1 MKIQWILQSFLSLI
15 CIFQFHLGFSQ
26 TFEKYYKT
34 SFDDLISDAIEINN
48 QEIIFALNYGDYVN
62 SNYDTKLIKIN
73 QFTGNIVDSCD
84 IIFSNNDYKLSGI
97 GKLFLINQN
106 KLVVIGHCSNNYTS
120 DKQIF
125 ISHYNFNLEQV
136 MDTIVG
142 DIDTD
147 ESFFDVIVSSDS
159 LLVFAGRYTS
169 TVLMLEERDINGV
182 LIRDTSYTNGG
193 MLASTVAELPNENKY
208 HLYRYW
214 DNDHSF
220 YIIDK
225 EDLTID
231 TVIEYPQGFLP
242 RNAVNGI
249 NSDSYY
255 VAGRKLVLAQSG
267 LDNLSYIKVSS
278 TGEITQLFEYFTD
291 SLEYYTNNCLSINS
305 NYIYYGGSYNV
316 TWTPPLEFYPEQ
328 RWILLF
334 KTTHNGDIVWQ
345 KFYKGDV
352 NYMPHKILATSD
364 GGAMVF
370 SPFYDWNNPIPYQ
383 RDLHILKID
392 SLGYY
397 TPLTGTEEEFEQMN
411 KQILVYPNPAKDK
424 VNFVFGL
431 YQNLEI
437 NLFNLQGE
445 LILSEIYKSAAKI
458 DISHLPT
465 GTYIYKIAGKNGF
478 FEEGKLVKQ

>member
-1 MKIQWILQSFLSLI
+1 M
-15 CIFQFHLGFSQ
+15 GFSQ

-34 SFDDLISDAIEINN
+34 QQDETMFDAIQISDEFVIFPVSSGNYIN
-48 QEIIFALNYGDYVN
+48 GDYN
-62 SNYDTKLIKIN
+62 SRLFKINLFTGEVVDSVDIEFNYPNYISTWLIKIILTKDN
-73 QFTGNIVDSCD
+73 EIT
-84 IIFSNNDYKLSGI
+84 
-97 GKLFLINQN
+97 
-106 KLVVIGHCSNNYTS
+106 VIGNCTNSSSDDIQIYLTKYTT
-120 DKQIF
+120 
-125 ISHYNFNLEQV
+125 NLEYIS
-136 MDTIVG
+136 DTIVG
-142 DIDTD
+142 DEEKNERILDII
-147 ESFFDVIVSSDS
+147 FSSDS
-159 LLVFAGRYTS
+159 ILVFAGRYAS
-169 TVLMLEERDINGV
+169 TVLMLEERDINGI
-182 LIRDTSYTNGG
+182 LIRDVSYTNGG
-193 MLASTVAELPNENKY
+193 MLASTIAELPNENKY

-214 DNDHSF
+214 DTDHSF

-249 NSDSYY
+249 NTDSYY

-291 SLEYYTNNCLSINS
+291 SIEYYTNNCFSIN
-305 NYIYYGGSYNV
+305 NDYIYFGGSYNV

-334 KTTHNGDIVWQ
+334 KISHSGDIIWQ
-345 KFYKGDV
+345 KFYKGEV
-352 NYMPHKILATSD
+352 NYMPYKILATSD

-370 SPFYDWNNPIPYQ
+370 SPFYDWNSPIPYQ

-397 TPLTGTEEEFEQMN
+397 TPLTATKEVFEQMN
-411 KQILVYPNPAKDK
+411 KQILVYPNPVKDK

-437 NLFNLQGE
+437 SIFNLMGE
-445 LILSEIYKSAAKI
+445 LLLSETYKSSATI

-465 GTYIYKIAGKNGF
+465 GTYIYKIFGKNGF